1 MPSRLTTPVLALDVA
16 KLKEVD
22 PRNVESLFGL
32 WAMFN
37 QCSQSLKDGRRLENM
52 SWRLWARETLCCPP
66 QPDKAIVPRLDLSW
80 QSQVPS
86 LSNSVASDDE
96 EEEEILEDDT
106 ASEPPCR
113 HRSHSPMSDDSALSK
128 SRGHETHLSAD
139 TLKKIVIRIQAKT
152 DLGPLSPRLEASL
165 PPLKNLHDEFAAKSS
180 TDEDTAE
187 ATCGNQMRESTD
199 SCLSRTTVA
208 TASTNASRSSD
219 HRSSDTSVSSDG
231 LIRSGSV
238 VHGFSPASTSFR
250 AKAIQGMPMPQP
262 SKLAPHTAK
271 KPNMFQLGASSEE
284 ESSFEAKAPRFA
296 PPRTSVALSVSKPQ
310 MQRPLEKKTTSF
322 RDIVEQRR
330 KDSEAGDDE
339 DSPSDDDK
347 PVAAEQHQFRR
358 VESRPNMVSRPSML
372 SMQLEQKQRASSM
385 QNGNS
390 RSQPAFQ
397 RARTTSVNN
406 PTLATSPEDQE
417 DDPGLVMQ
425 SSNAKPRP
433 IIMTQMNPRP
443 GIAQA
448 HSPRTTRRNM
458 LASELGESL
467 RKNLL
472 WERQQKSQTA
482 NAFLKRSRNAQ
493 SMANL
498 QVAAVPCPPHW
509 NNRQSWNNEFEN
521 PWEFNAKGW

>member
-1 MPSRLTTPVLALDVA
+1 MPSRLNTPVLALDVA

-22 PRNVESLFGL
+22 PRNVESLFSL

-37 QCSQSLKDGRRLENM
+37 QCSQSLQDGRRLENM

-66 QPDKAIVPRLDLSW
+66 QPDKAIVPQLDSSW

-86 LSNSVASDDE
+86 LSNSIASDDE
-96 EEEEILEDDT
+96 EEEEMLEDET
-106 ASEPPCR
+106 PTEPLCR
-113 HRSHSPMSDDSALSK
+113 HQSHSPMSDDSALSK

-139 TLKKIVIRIQAKT
+139 TLKKIVTRIQEKT
-152 DLGPLSPRLEASL
+152 DLGPLSPSLEASL
-165 PPLKNLHDEFAAKSS
+165 PPLKHLDAEFFATKSS
-180 TDEDTAE
+180 TDEKTSE
-187 ATCGNQMRESTD
+187 ASCDNQLRESTN
-199 SCLSRTTVA
+199 SCVSRTTVA
-208 TASTNASRSSD
+208 TASTNVSRPSD

-250 AKAIQGMPMPQP
+250 AKAMHGLPMPQP
-262 SKLAPHTAK
+262 GKLAPPVAK

-284 ESSFEAKAPRFA
+284 EESSFEAKASRFGLM
-296 PPRTSVALSVSKPQ
+296 RTSGAPN
-310 MQRPLEKKTTSF
+310 
-322 RDIVEQRR
+322 
-330 KDSEAGDDE
+330 
-339 DSPSDDDK
+339 SPSDEEK
-347 PVAAEQHQFRR
+347 PVAAEQYQFRR
-358 VESRPNMVSRPSML
+358 VESRHNIVSRPSIL
-372 SMQLEQKQRASSM
+372 SMQLEQKQRGLGM
-385 QNGNS
+385 QNPNS

-397 RARTTSVNN
+397 RTRTTSLNES
-406 PTLATSPEDQE
+406 TLATSPEDQE
-417 DDPGLVMQ
+417 EEDAGLVMQ
-425 SSNAKPRP
+425 NSKAKPRP
-433 IIMTQMNPRP
+433 ITTSHINPRP
-443 GIAQA
+443 AIAQA

-498 QVAAVPCPPHW
+498 QGAAAAPPCPPQW

-521 PWEFNAKGW
+521 PWEFNARGW